1 MSKGSL
7 IVNSTNVK
15 QGERMY
21 QLRLFSNETPVW
33 GHCGAVLVSP
43 VLFGGIWVLT
53 AAHCLKMSKG
63 TWPIDYEKLYLGGG
77 SVDIR
82 ELNRRKR
89 ITIDRR
95 HIFIHPRWTGVY
107 VIPKRMAYGNNMM
120 YLLRYQLHI
129 HYMYQKKMIPKLFY
143 LVD

>member
-33 GHCGAVLVSP
+33 GHCGAVLFRD
-43 VLFGGIWVLT
+43 LWVLT
-53 AAHCLKMSKG
+53 AAHCLKLSKG
-63 TWPIDYEKLYLGGG
+63 IWPIDYEKLYLGGG

-107 VIPKRMAYGNNMM
+107 VIPKRIAYGNNMI
-120 YLLRYQLHI
+120 YLLRYQFHI
-129 HYMYQKKMIPKLFY
+129 HYMYKKKMTPKLFY